1 MVITTQAGP
10 ETATET
16 PIPAKDRLGRNQR
29 PHDVK
34 GRFARKNDGGINSL
48 SSDAHRL
55 INDKALLPGVDGRSP
70 VYRRYRQLVAA
81 LAADQGGADTLS
93 AARAQLIRRFAA
105 ASVLAEQME
114 TRLASGAPIDISEHA
129 LLCSSLVRLGQRI
142 GIDRR
147 VIRDVTPSVADY
159 VAHISQQEAAE

>member
-1 MVITTQAGP
+1 MPTQAGH
-10 ETATET
+10 EKSTET
-16 PIPAKDRLGRNQR
+16 PIQAKDRLGRNQR
-29 PHDVK
+29 PHDAK
-34 GRFARKNDGGINSL
+34 GKFARRDGGINSL
-48 SSDAHRL
+48 ASDAHRL

-81 LAADQGGADTLS
+81 LAADQGGTDTLS

-159 VAHISQQEAAE
+159 VAHINAEAAE

>member
-1 MVITTQAGP
+1 MASEVSHA
-10 ETATET
+10 TATET

-29 PHDVK
+29 PHDAK
-34 GRFARKNDGGINSL
+34 GKFARRDGSPGQQSV
-48 SSDAHRL
+48 AQRL
-55 INDKALLPGVDGRSP
+55 AYGKDLLPHVDGRSLT
-70 VYRRYRQLVAA
+70 YKRYREIVAA

-114 TRLASGAPIDISEHA
+114 TRLASGEPIDISEHA

-159 VAHISQQEAAE
+159 VAHINAEAAE